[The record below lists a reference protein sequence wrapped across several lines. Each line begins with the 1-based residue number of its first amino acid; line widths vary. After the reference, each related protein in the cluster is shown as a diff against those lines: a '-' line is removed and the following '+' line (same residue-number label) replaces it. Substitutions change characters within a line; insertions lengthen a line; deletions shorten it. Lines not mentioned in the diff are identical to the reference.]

1 MRNKK
6 KTMTAEQ
13 IAAAEETKR
22 LQNLFCKHAFL
33 FLRNADT
40 ILADPQM
47 TYCIAPFQ
55 NGTAQTGAFPCHT
68 LGVYLEW
75 WQTSELATHVSVD
88 GRRALIYKFAG
99 SLLSGVN
106 VCYRVFEDGTTEQFC
121 SKELTNI
128 CRSFGPISKRYND
141 RKEEVVPYSLDEV
154 IELLLKA

>member
-13 IAAAEETKR
+13 LATAEETKR
-22 LQNLFCKHAFL
+22 LQDLFCKHAFL

-47 TYCIAPFQ
+47 AYCIAPFQ

-75 WQTSELATHVSVD
+75 WLSGNLATHIAED
-88 GRRALIYKFAG
+88 GRQALIYKFAG

-106 VCYRVFEDGTTEQFC
+106 ICYRVFEDGTTERFSC
-121 SKELTNI
+121 KALINL
-128 CRSFGPISKRYND
+128 CRSFSPISKRYSD
-141 RKEEVVPYSLDEV
+141 RRDEVVPYSLDEV
-154 IELLLKA
+154 IELILKA

>member
-22 LQNLFCKHAFL
+22 LQELFCKHAFL

-40 ILADPQM
+40 ILADPRM
-47 TYCIAPFQ
+47 GYCVVPFQ

-75 WQTSELATHVSVD
+75 WQTSELATHISKD

-106 VCYRVFEDGTTEQFC
+106 ICYRVFEDGTTERFSC
-121 SKELTNI
+121 KALTTL
-128 CRSFGPISKRYND
+128 CRSFSPISNRYSS
-141 RKEEVVPYSLDEV
+141 RKDEVAPYSLDEV
-154 IELLLKA
+154 IGLLLQA

>member
-1 MRNKK
+1 MRKKK

-22 LQNLFCKHAFL
+22 LQELFCKHAFL

-47 TYCIAPFQ
+47 AYCIVPFQ

-75 WQTSELATHVSVD
+75 WQTCELATHISKD

-106 VCYRVFEDGTTEQFC
+106 YCDCVFEDSTTERFSC
-121 SKELTNI
+121 KTLINL
-128 CRSFGPISKRYND
+128 CRSFSPISKRYSD
-141 RKEEVVPYSLDEV
+141 RRDEVVPYSLDEV
-154 IELLLKA
+154 IERLIQ